1 MSLDLYKEDLIKH
14 VDGSPCYAAQMTFY
28 VVRFGTKKAQTQ
40 INEIKEKL
48 YGMFPNP
55 NEIDESEVIANWIA
69 YYGVVGWDD
78 VTDDDSGEKME
89 YTKAFARQLF
99 LNKAYWLSLNQVIIT
114 HALNFENY
122 LSDEMQRD
130 TEQIKKP

>member
-1 MSLDLYKEDLIKH
+1 MSLDLYKEDLDKH
-14 VDGSPCYAAQMTFY
+14 VNGSPCYAAQMTFY
-28 VVRFGTKKAQTQ
+28 VVRFGTKEAQKQ
-40 INEIKEKL
+40 IIEIKEKL
-48 YGMFPNP
+48 YGIFPNP

-78 VTDDDSGEKME
+78 VTDGETEEVML
-89 YTKAFARQLF
+89 YSKAFARQLF

-122 LSDEMQRD
+122 LSDETQKD